1 MPRAAPPS
9 RPEPAAMPSEHQKK
23 TNLRLA
29 LVLASIALVFFL
41 GFIAKSA
48 FFS

>member
-1 MPRAAPPS
+1 
-9 RPEPAAMPSEHQKK
+9 MPSEHQRK

-29 LVLASIALVFFL
+29 LVLGSIAVVFFL

-48 FFS
+48 FFG

>member
-1 MPRAAPPS
+1 
-9 RPEPAAMPSEHQKK
+9 MPSERQRK
-23 TNLRLA
+23 NMRLA